1 MNYKVVGMRNTEVI
15 AGTKTQE
22 EAIISRTLSLTLDKP
37 QVKSKKKSRDT
48 D

>member
-1 MNYKVVGMRNTEVI
+1 MNYEEVGMRNTEVI
-15 AGTKTQE
+15 AGTKMQE
-22 EAIISRTLSLTLDKP
+22 EAIIGRTLSLTLGKP